1 MILFACL
8 LGVVFGSFL
17 NVLISRVPKGESIV
31 RPASHCPVCKNQI
44 KWYHNIPVV
53 SYIVLR
59 GRCADCNS
67 PIEKPYIIV
76 EILSGAIFVAVFL
89 KSPNIFYAVSV
100 SLTFSLLLALSVVDI
115 KLKEVPDS
123 INLAAF
129 LTALS
134 SAFFFAPMPMFV
146 NLINLLEYA
155 KSAFL
160 LAGFFVMLRFS
171 LSYALKKESLGE
183 ADIIVAATL
192 GGILGSMYG
201 FFAIFIGAVISLIPA
216 IIGRKKGNAEIAFV
230 PYLAMGGFLVFMF
243 KEQLWFMR

>member
-31 RPASHCPVCKNQI
+31 RPASHCPICKNPI

-53 SYIVLR
+53 SYLMLK
-59 GRCADCNS
+59 GKCNYCNA
-67 PIEKPYIIV
+67 PIDKTYIIV
-76 EILSGAIFVAVFL
+76 EILSGLIFVSVFL
-89 KSPNIFYAVSV
+89 KSPNIFYALSV
-100 SLTFSLLLALSVVDI
+100 SLTFSLLLALSVIDI

-129 LTALS
+129 AAALS

-155 KSAFL
+155 KSSFL

-216 IIGRKKGNAEIAFV
+216 IIGRKKGNMEIAFV